1 MKYNVDISN
10 LKEQM
15 KMLNFLGV
23 NDIMDELICYVI
35 LPMSLSK
42 EFLNL

>member
-23 NDIMDELICYVI
+23 NDIMDELICHVI
-35 LPMSLSK
+35 LPMSLRK